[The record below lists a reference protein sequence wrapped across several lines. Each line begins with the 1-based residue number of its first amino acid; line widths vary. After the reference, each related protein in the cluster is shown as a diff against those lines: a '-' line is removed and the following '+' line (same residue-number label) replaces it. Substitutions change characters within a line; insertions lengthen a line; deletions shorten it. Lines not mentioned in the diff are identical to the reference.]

1 MICPQGPDL
10 RRSIGV
16 VIPVLAPRFSW
27 CLMDLTEV
35 WGPTYILKGY
45 TMQFPTSDKIILRAA
60 KRLSICEAEYH
71 SGIDPWYGAPFTW
84 NAPDDITP
92 MMQAYVDFLQSCSQC
107 EIIRIVKLSSA
118 SIEYASKFMESIL
131 EGQSNFDDFDCEF
144 EPDPRQLSLSI

>member
-45 TMQFPTSDKIILRAA
+45 TMTNTKERTYDDVAIA
-60 KRLSICEAEYH
+60 EAIHMANLEY
-71 SGIDPWYGAPFTW
+71 DY
-84 NAPDDITP
+84 DLVEELLDI
-92 MMQAYVDFLQSCSQC
+92 QC
-107 EIIRIVKLSSA
+107 EIEEMIKSGDTSSDKFFKLLKVSQR
-118 SIEYASKFMESIL
+118 L
-131 EGQSNFDDFDCEF
+131 TN
-144 EPDPRQLSLSI
+144 